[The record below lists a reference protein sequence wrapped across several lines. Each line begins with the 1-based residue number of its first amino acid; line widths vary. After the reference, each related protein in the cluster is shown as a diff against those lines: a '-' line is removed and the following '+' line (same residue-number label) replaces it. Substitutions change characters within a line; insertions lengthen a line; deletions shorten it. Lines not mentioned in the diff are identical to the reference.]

1 MVQCL
6 LVIWFA
12 FLTAQ
17 AHSMELQARMF
28 EYVYETTIEKAQS
41 ERKKKKNVIRI
52 EGKLLFPKQGARSL
66 YVADK
71 QESHHPK
78 AQTHRSRELSRKIS
92 LPMKTSHSIS
102 EHPRLRFRRP
112 SKTRCHSRQT
122 SRHPRLGSLCP
133 PAVRFC
139 TNNSRLSSIPRPPR
153 PLSRV
158 PLCPRPW

>member
-41 ERKKKKNVIRI
+41 ERKRKKKKKNVIRI
-52 EGKLLFPKQGARSL
+52 EGELLLPNQGARSL

-78 AQTHRSRELSRKIS
+78 AQTHRSRESSREIS
-92 LPMKTSHSIS
+92 LSMKTS
-102 EHPRLRFRRP
+102 R
-112 SKTRCHSRQT
+112 
-122 SRHPRLGSLCP
+122 
-133 PAVRFC
+133 
-139 TNNSRLSSIPRPPR
+139 
-153 PLSRV
+153 
-158 PLCPRPW
+158 